1 MKTQLLEDIG
11 ENNSL
16 PVIPPQ
22 NSPPAHVN
30 EPEQQPAAAPKA
42 DKWNAGPW
50 RQRQAVVAGQPTNEP
65 VFAQDPPHAPPPAP
79 PPVPPEPQIHSFDPD
94 PLAESWAIA
103 NPDTGPTWFERWGRR
118 AAAITASLAAL
129 VLVAGGA
136 AWVYNETKTDQAL
149 AVASQAMDDPVPAYT
164 RSAPI
169 AEVEP
174 IDIQPSELAPLE
186 SDFYADVPDFDPT
199 PVAAKRPRSRVRTI
213 AAAPRR
219 PAPPPAPSAAELR
232 EAQMAETLRQ
242 CRAAGYH
249 AQQCVKR
256 GCVATAYGIACKG

>member
-16 PVIPPQ
+16 PVSPPEHI
-22 NSPPAHVN
+22 PPAHVN
-30 EPEQQPAAAPKA
+30 EPVRQPAATPQA

-50 RQRQAVVAGQPTNEP
+50 RQRQSAAPEPPTNEP
-65 VFAQDPPHAPPPAP
+65 VFATPPP
-79 PPVPPEPQIHSFDPD
+79 PPEPQIHTFDPD

-103 NPDTGPTWFERWGRR
+103 NPDTGPGWFERWGRR
-118 AAAITASLAAL
+118 AAAVSASLAAL
-129 VLVAGGA
+129 VLVAGAA

-149 AVASQAMDDPVPAYT
+149 AVASQALDDPVPAYV
-164 RSAPI
+164 RSAPVR
-169 AEVEP
+169 AVEP
-174 IDIQPSELAPLE
+174 IDVQPSELAPLE
-186 SDFYADVPDFDPT
+186 MDFYADVPEFDPT
-199 PVAAKRPRSRVRTI
+199 PVAAKRPRSRVRTM
-213 AAAPRR
+213 AAAPRRPAPRR
-219 PAPPPAPSAAELR
+219 PAPPPAPTAAELR

-256 GCVATAYGIACKG
+256 GCVATPYGIACKG

>member
-16 PVIPPQ
+16 PVSPPK
-22 NSPPAHVN
+22 NSPPAPVN
-30 EPEQQPAAAPKA
+30 APEQQPAAAPKA
-42 DKWNAGPW
+42 DKWTAGPW
-50 RQRQAVVAGQPTNEP
+50 RQRHGVAAGKPTSEP
-65 VFAQDPPHAPPPAP
+65 IFAPLPPR
-79 PPVPPEPQIHSFDPD
+79 PEPQIHSFDPD

-103 NPDTGPTWFERWGRR
+103 NPDSEPTWFERWGRR
-118 AAAITASLAAL
+118 AAAITASLAVL
-129 VLVAGGA
+129 VLAAGGA

-149 AVASQAMDDPVPAYT
+149 AVASQALDEPGPAYA
-164 RSAPI
+164 RSTPV
-169 AEVEP
+169 AEVPP

-186 SDFYADVPDFDPT
+186 MDFYADVPDFDPT

-219 PAPPPAPSAAELR
+219 PAPPPVPSAAEIR

-256 GCVATAYGIACKG
+256 GCVATPYGIACKG

>member
-16 PVIPPQ
+16 PVVYPDDAA
-22 NSPPAHVN
+22 SLRVSAPA
-30 EPEQQPAAAPKA
+30 QPAAAPKA

-50 RQRQAVVAGQPTNEP
+50 RQRQPVAAAQPASAP
-65 VFAQDPPHAPPPAP
+65 VAAAPAPAAPPSL
-79 PPVPPEPQIHSFDPD
+79 PPEPQIHTFDPD

-103 NPDTGPTWFERWGRR
+103 NPDTGPGWFERWGRR
-118 AAAITASLAAL
+118 AAAVSAGLAAL

-136 AWVYNETKTDQAL
+136 AWMYTETRTDQVL
-149 AVASQAMDDPVPAYT
+149 AVASQALGDPIPAHVT
-164 RSAPI
+164 RAPI
-169 AEVEP
+169 EAVAP
-174 IDIQPSELAPLE
+174 IDIQASELAPLE
-186 SDFYADVPDFDPT
+186 MDFYADVPDFDPT

-219 PAPPPAPSAAELR
+219 PAPPPAPSAAQVR

-256 GCVATAYGIACKG
+256 GCVATPYGIACKG